1 MIKNFPSVAMVAMV
15 GVGSSTNRS
24 ESMCQDRFGD
34 EEESSRMIE
43 GEFDWS
49 TSQQQLVMGSY
60 YWGYTAFMIPAAWL
74 ATKVGFRLAFGLAM
88 MLGGG
93 VTLLFPLAAK
103 TSVYLAIVTRI
114 TLGSLHA
121 VAFPAM
127 SGTVL

>member
-1 MIKNFPSVAMVAMV
+1 MVAMV
-15 GVGSSTNRS
+15 GVSGSTNRS

-34 EEESSRMIE
+34 EDESSRMIE

-60 YWGYTAFMIPAAWL
+60 YWGYTAVMIPAAWL

>member
-1 MIKNFPSVAMVAMV
+1 
-15 GVGSSTNRS
+15 
-24 ESMCQDRFGD
+24 
-34 EEESSRMIE
+34 MIE

-114 TLGSLHA
+114 ILGSLHA